1 THQNEIQIT
10 YSAKADSETVLNLTN
25 HAYFNLGGE
34 VNDYLLTIPSTTIIE
49 SNVHLIPSG
58 KLEDISNTALDFSK
72 AKIGYRKN
80 QSIPG
85 ALFENK
91 GYAVCYVLNSSGRN
105 SLCAT
110 VKDPQSG
117 RILEMFTDQR
127 CLQFYDG
134 WLMDGSD
141 IGKFG
146 KPYQSCAG
154 LALEAMGF
162 PDAPN
167 QPHFPSIVIG
177 PAKEYQQT

>member
-1 THQNEIQIT
+1 AIIGRVAGRIQQAAFSLNGTNYKLSANDLFGHPQKNHLHGGVEGFSFKLWHAETFITEDECEAVRFQLHSPHMEEGYPGNVDVQVTYILTHQNEIQIT

-85 ALFENK
+85 ALF
-91 GYAVCYVLNSSGRN
+91 
-105 SLCAT
+105 
-110 VKDPQSG
+110 
-117 RILEMFTDQR
+117 
-127 CLQFYDG
+127 
-134 WLMDGSD
+134 
-141 IGKFG
+141 
-146 KPYQSCAG
+146 
-154 LALEAMGF
+154 
-162 PDAPN
+162 
-167 QPHFPSIVIG
+167 
-177 PAKEYQQT
+177 